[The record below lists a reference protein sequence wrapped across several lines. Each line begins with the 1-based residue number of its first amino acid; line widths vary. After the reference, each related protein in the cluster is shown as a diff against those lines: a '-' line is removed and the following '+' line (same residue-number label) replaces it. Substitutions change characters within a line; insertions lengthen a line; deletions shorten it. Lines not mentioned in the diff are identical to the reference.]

1 MKKLVLLLLCVSS
14 IATAQSTPTSK
25 SATPIEGEDAGYSL
39 ENSSNTNWILKS
51 VKALESMD
59 TTAYKSFYAPEVKF
73 HDNQETKNLTQN
85 IGFLMALKSNGISVK
100 FERVAPIWEY
110 VHKTKNMSSTDHY
123 VISYQNAVLT
133 KGDKT
138 VKVVINAVDL
148 MKEGKIKEE
157 WLVYDTA
164 GILSLFN

>member
-14 IATAQSTPTSK
+14 IATAQSTLKSK

-39 ENSSNTNWILKS
+39 ENSPNTNWILKS
-51 VKALESMD
+51 IKALESMD

-73 HDNQETKNLTQN
+73 HDNQEIKNLTQN

-100 FERVAPIWEY
+100 FDRVAPIWEY
-110 VHKTKNMSSTDHY
+110 VQNMSSVDNY

-138 VKVVINAVDL
+138 VKVLINAVDL
-148 MKEGKIKEE
+148 MKDGKIKEE

-164 GILSLFN
+164 GILSLFK